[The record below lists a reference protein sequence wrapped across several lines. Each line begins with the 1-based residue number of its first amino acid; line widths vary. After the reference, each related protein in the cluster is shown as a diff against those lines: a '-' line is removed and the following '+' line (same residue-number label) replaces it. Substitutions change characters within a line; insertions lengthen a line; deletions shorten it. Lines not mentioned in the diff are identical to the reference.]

1 MEKMKIV
8 GEIKHKKSGKR
19 VIVTEEDVDDIMC
32 AALEGGIVYWCNSA
46 KVPADKMVASW
57 GHEQIARGGELKIH
71 VCEPFDDEDTE
82 WYTLNKEKFMK
93 GLEMYLQNPG
103 YECLEKDVSNKCYTI
118 DTTCIDAGCADM
130 IIQYALFGEEVFG

>member
-1 MEKMKIV
+1 MEKMKVV
-8 GEIKHKKSGKR
+8 GEIKHEKSGKR

-32 AALEGGIVYWCNSA
+32 SALEGGVVYWCNAA

-93 GLEMYLQNPG
+93 GLEMYLHDPR
-103 YECLEKDVSNKCYTI
+103 YECIEKDVSNKYYTI
-118 DTTCIDAGCADM
+118 DTTCIDAGCADT

>member
-19 VIVTEEDVDDIMC
+19 VIVTEEDVDDIMRS
-32 AALEGGIVYWCNSA
+32 ALEGGIVYWCNAA
-46 KVPADKMVASW
+46 KIPADKMVASW

-103 YECLEKDVSNKCYTI
+103 YECLEEDESNKCYTI
-118 DTTCIDAGCADM
+118 DTTCIDAGCADT

>member
-1 MEKMKIV
+1 MIQLES
-8 GEIKHKKSGKR
+8 KKDKR
-19 VIVTEEDVDDIMC
+19 V
-32 AALEGGIVYWCNSA
+32 A
-46 KVPADKMVASW
+46 PW

-93 GLEMYLQNPG
+93 GLEMYLHDPR
-103 YECLEKDVSNKCYTI
+103 YECLEKDVSNKYYTI
-118 DTTCIDAGCADM
+118 DTTCIDAGCADT

>member
-32 AALEGGIVYWCNSA
+32 SALEGGITYWCNAA
-46 KVPADKMVASW
+46 KVPEDKRVASW

-71 VCEPFDDEDTE
+71 ACEPFDDEDTE

-93 GLEMYLQNPG
+93 GLEIYLHDPR
-103 YECLEKDVSNKCYTI
+103 YECIEKDASNRCYTI
-118 DTTCIDAGCADM
+118 DTTCIDAGCADT

>member
-1 MEKMKIV
+1 MEKMKVV
-8 GEIKHKKSGKR
+8 GEVKHEKSGKR
-19 VIVTEEDVDDIMC
+19 VIVTEEDIDDIMC
-32 AALEGGIVYWCNSA
+32 SALEGGITYWCNAA
-46 KVPADKMVASW
+46 KVLEDKRVASW

-103 YECLEKDVSNKCYTI
+103 YECLEEDASNKCYTI
-118 DTTCIDAGCADM
+118 DTTCIDAGCADT

>member
-1 MEKMKIV
+1 
-8 GEIKHKKSGKR
+8 
-19 VIVTEEDVDDIMC
+19 MC
-32 AALEGGIVYWCNSA
+32 SALEGGITYWCDSA
-46 KVPADKMVASW
+46 RVQKDKRVAPW

-93 GLEMYLQNPG
+93 GLEMYLHDPR
-103 YECLEKDVSNKCYTI
+103 YECLEKDVSNKYYTI
-118 DTTCIDAGCADM
+118 DTTCIDAGCADT